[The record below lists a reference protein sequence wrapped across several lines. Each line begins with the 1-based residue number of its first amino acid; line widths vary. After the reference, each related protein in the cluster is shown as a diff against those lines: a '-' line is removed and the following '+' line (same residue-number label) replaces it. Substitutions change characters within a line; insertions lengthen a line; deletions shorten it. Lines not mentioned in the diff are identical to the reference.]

1 MSLILIKI
9 SIKKIY
15 NLLHFLIALISS
27 LIPLW
32 EKAESTMESSGETF
46 WWFRWKLG
54 TENWTFLC
62 LAFNILNFSPTPLSS
77 PLFLSYH
84 IRVMKMAT
92 EIN

>member
-62 LAFNILNFSPTPLSS
+62 LASTSSISPPL
-77 PLFLSYH
+77 PFLLLYSCPTTS
-84 IRVMKMAT
+84 VS
-92 EIN
+92 

>member
-32 EKAESTMESSGETF
+32 EKAESTMESSGETLLVVQMET
-46 WWFRWKLG
+46 R
-54 TENWTFLC
+54 
-62 LAFNILNFSPTPLSS
+62 
-77 PLFLSYH
+77 H
-84 IRVMKMAT
+84 
-92 EIN
+92 